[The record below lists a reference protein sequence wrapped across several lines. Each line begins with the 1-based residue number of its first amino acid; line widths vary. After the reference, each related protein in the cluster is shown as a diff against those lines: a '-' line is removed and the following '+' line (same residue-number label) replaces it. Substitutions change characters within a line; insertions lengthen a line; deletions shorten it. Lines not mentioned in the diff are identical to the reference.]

1 MKQFRAMHFNQNPL
15 MKPNSQKH
23 PRTFLDTQLEL
34 QEQLTKTLTK
44 SNKTL
49 PFLESFRIYF
59 KQYHNSIVRPVLD
72 YEDLIYDQTGNTSFQ
87 QKTKKM
93 QFNAA
98 PEMTSDI
105 RGASKVKPYQRL
117 GVPSTEIVV
126 QEAVLFFKI
135 FKNQTFQNS
144 I

>member
-23 PRTFLDTQLEL
+23 PRIFLDTQLEL
-34 QEQLTKTLTK
+34 KEQLT
-44 SNKTL
+44 NKTL
-49 PFLESFRIYF
+49 SFLESFRIYF

-87 QKTKKM
+87 QKIKKM
-93 QFNAA
+93 QYNAA
-98 PEMTSDI
+98 HEMTSDI

-117 GVPSTEIVV
+117 GVPSAEIVV